1 MVEHAA
7 GPELIPIALCLTER
21 VRKSQAHTPTPPP
34 IPLPILQRP
43 WRPLVLRVSHRA
55 LSIRRY
61 IC

>member
-21 VRKSQAHTPTPPP
+21 VKKPQAHTPTPPP

-43 WRPLVLRVSHRA
+43 W
-55 LSIRRY
+55 
-61 IC
+61 